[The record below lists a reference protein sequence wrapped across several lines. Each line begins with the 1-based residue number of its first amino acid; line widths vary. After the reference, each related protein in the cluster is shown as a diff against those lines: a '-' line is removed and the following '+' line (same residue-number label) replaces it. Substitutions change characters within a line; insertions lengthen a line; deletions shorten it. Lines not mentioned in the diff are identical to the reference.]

1 MERPIETQLA
11 RLTECWQISQPLH
24 LRHLAI
30 VKDIALSGR
39 SSHYVYY
46 TFENFEKRVESGNAS
61 WEAVIN
67 IAENDQRA
75 KKYGVALS
83 ALPKL
88 DEFGFPSIQSSLF
101 QDEQNL
107 ASLHDCN
114 RAFRSAAITEY
125 RHLVV
130 RNNEDGTGGKQSA
143 THNVWAM
150 LTFPSCRVQRR
161 YKSR

>member
-1 MERPIETQLA
+1 MERPVETQLA

-30 VKDIALSGR
+30 VKDITLSGR
-39 SSHYVYY
+39 SSHYVYF
-46 TFENFEKRVESGNAS
+46 TFENFGRRVESGNAS

-75 KKYGVALS
+75 KKYGAALS

-101 QDEQNL
+101 QDEHNL

-114 RAFRSAAITEY
+114 RDFKPTALTEN

-130 RNNEDGTGGKQSA
+130 RENEDGTGGKQSA
-143 THNVWAM
+143 TPNLWIM
-150 LTFPSCRVQRR
+150 LTFPSCRV
-161 YKSR
+161 